1 MAAKK
6 TTKKST
12 KAGKDIEVILT
23 PSDEL
28 SPNRLHANYVQV
40 AQSPHDF
47 TLRFCDAIPIWDLKK
62 VVENEGIHKIP
73 LVAEIAIPFNL
84 MPSLIE
90 ALQTQHKNYKD
101 GIEGK
106 KNAGK
111 SPKK

>member
-1 MAAKK
+1 MAVNKP
-6 TTKKST
+6 TKKAT
-12 KAGKDIEVILT
+12 KTGKAIEVKFI

-28 SPNRLHANYVQV
+28 ISNRLYANYVQITH
-40 AQSPHDF
+40 SPFDF
-47 TLRFCDAIPIWDLKK
+47 TLRFCDAIPISDLKK

-73 LVAEIAIPFNL
+73 LVAEIAIPLNL
-84 MPSLIE
+84 MPALIE